1 MEQAVEALQALRD
14 KLPLAASILNQ
25 EQIFL
30 ISPMSASPAQIALE
44 DFLKLPYLEESPAW
58 EYVDGIALQKP
69 MPKTR
74 HSILQ
79 KRLLDAVDDNS
90 DEYTAL
96 PELRCTFGGR
106 SVVPDVA
113 VIAWDRIQIN
123 EAGEPEDDFTE
134 APDWTIEILS
144 PDQKVTRVIDNI
156 LHCLR
161 YGSKLGWM
169 LDPDDYSILLFSP
182 HQEPEVCRG
191 ARQLMVLEGIE
202 LGLTV
207 EQVFA
212 WLKVGQR

>member
-1 MEQAVEALQALRD
+1 
-14 KLPLAASILNQ
+14 
-25 EQIFL
+25 
-30 ISPMSASPAQIALE
+30 MSASPAQIALE

-69 MPKTR
+69 MPKIR

-79 KRLLDAVDDNS
+79 KHLLAAVDDNS
-90 DEYTAL
+90 DDYTAL

-113 VIAWDRIQIN
+113 VIAWERIQIN

-144 PDQKVTRVIDNI
+144 AEQKATRVIDNI

-161 YGSKLGWM
+161 HDSKLGWM
-169 LDPDDYSILLFSP
+169 LDPDDYSILMFSP
-182 HQEPEVCRG
+182 HQEPEVYRG

-202 LGLTV
+202 LVLTA
-207 EQVFA
+207 EQVFR
-212 WLKVGQR
+212 WLKVGKR

>member
-1 MEQAVEALQALRD
+1 MT
-14 KLPLAASILNQ
+14 
-25 EQIFL
+25 
-30 ISPMSASPAQIALE
+30 ASPPQTLALE
-44 DFLKLPYLEESPAW
+44 DFLKLTYVEESPAW

-79 KRLLDAVDDNS
+79 KRLLNVIDNNS
-90 DEYTAL
+90 EDYTAL

-113 VIAWDRIQIN
+113 VIGWNRIEVN
-123 EAGEPEDDFTE
+123 EVGEPEDNFTK

-144 PDQKVTRVIDNI
+144 PDQKATPVIDNI

-161 YGSKLGWM
+161 YGCQLGWM
-169 LDPDDYSILLFSP
+169 IDPDDYSVLMFAP
-182 HQEPEVCRG
+182 HQEPKVGRG
-191 ARQLMVLEGIE
+191 DCLLLVIEGIN
-202 LGLTV
+202 LTLTA

-212 WLKVGQR
+212 WLKVGKG

>member
-1 MEQAVEALQALRD
+1 M
-14 KLPLAASILNQ
+14 ST
-25 EQIFL
+25 
-30 ISPMSASPAQIALE
+30 SPTQIALE

-90 DEYTAL
+90 DDYTAL

-144 PDQKVTRVIDNI
+144 PDQKATRVIDNI
-156 LHCLR
+156 LYCLR
-161 YGSKLGWM
+161 HGSKLGWM
-169 LDPDDYSILLFSP
+169 LDPDDYSILIFSP

-191 ARQLMVLEGIE
+191 VRQLMVLQGIE
-202 LGLTV
+202 LVLTA

-212 WLKVGQR
+212 WLKVGKR